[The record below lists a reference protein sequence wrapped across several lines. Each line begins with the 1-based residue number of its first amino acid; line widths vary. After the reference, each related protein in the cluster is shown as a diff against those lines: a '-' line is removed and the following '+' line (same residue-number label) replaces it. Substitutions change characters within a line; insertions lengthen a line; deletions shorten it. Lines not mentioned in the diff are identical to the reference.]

1 MPDKTSLQEFLV
13 EAEDIVHSIS
23 DNFRQMQS
31 IASSSKDINP
41 DIVNELFRG
50 LHSLKG
56 LAATLGFTRL
66 TMLSHRLEDLLGD
79 IRLERITISNQL
91 MDTLF
96 EGIDVIIRMLSNIND
111 KGTEGFD
118 ISFIL
123 EKIEQF
129 EKDHGN
135 WENNSITAE
144 AFISPEL
151 VNGLSEYE
159 IKRLKA
165 KIEADEFVYKI
176 KAGFTV
182 KTIDEEMERLQG
194 VLKKVGEIISL
205 TPASG
210 FSSDD
215 IIFFD
220 IVFASKDIKT
230 EYELDDILEVKRII
244 MHKVESLRIPEHNMS
259 VHEEKTSVS
268 SARSIT
274 KTVRVDIERLD
285 VLLNTV
291 GEIFLL
297 NDTLS
302 QVIKNIKMEYGRNKD
317 ILTMNKA
324 SKGLYKRLTVL
335 RDDLI
340 DLRLVPVSY
349 LFDRLSDMANKLCR
363 ELSKGIEIKLYG
375 GDTTLDKSM
384 IEGLADPLMHI
395 IRNAVDHGIEDE
407 KTRCESGKPKN
418 GTIEL
423 TASHKDSKINIEIKD
438 DGAGIDFRKILAVA
452 LKEGLI
458 QNDENPNELELL
470 ELLFRPG
477 FSTRNDIS
485 QISGRGVGLDVV
497 AKNIAALGGMIDI
510 ETNYGKGTK
519 FSIVLPLT
527 LLIAKA
533 LMVIES
539 GRNYAIPFNYISEII
554 ALKDN
559 AIKKTGIKEVFNI
572 RGHFIPVIRLKDALK
587 FNQETHNS
595 LMPVKGIESNNL
607 SNKDRLP
614 DEVSHPLYRKA
625 SGQHVIVVGLAEKRA
640 GIVVDK
646 IKSQREILIK
656 PLNELIGF
664 VPGITGFTEIDSK
677 SIVPVLDVGGII
689 EKCKI

>member
-1 MPDKTSLQEFLV
+1 MPDKSNLQEFLA
-13 EAEDIVHSIS
+13 EAEDIVYSLS

-31 IASSSKDINP
+31 IASSSKDITP
-41 DIVNELFRG
+41 DIVNDFFRG

-56 LAATLGFTRL
+56 ISATLGFTRL
-66 TMLSHRLEDLLGD
+66 TMLSHRLEDLLNN

-91 MDTLF
+91 LDTLF

-118 ISFIL
+118 ISFIM

-129 EKDHGN
+129 QKDNDN
-135 WENNSITAE
+135 WENSSITAGS
-144 AFISPEL
+144 FMKTEL
-151 VNGLSEYE
+151 FNVLSEYE
-159 IKRLKA
+159 INRLKA
-165 KIEADEFVYKI
+165 KIEAGEFAYTI
-176 KAGFTV
+176 NAGFSV
-182 KTIDEEMERLQG
+182 KTIDEEMAGLQCI
-194 VLKKVGEIISL
+194 LKKVGEIISI

-210 FSSDD
+210 FSGED

-220 IVFASKDIKT
+220 VVFASKDIKT
-230 EYELDDILEVKRII
+230 EYQMNDILKVNKII
-244 MHKVESLRIPEHNMS
+244 VHNVESLRIPGQNILFNA
-259 VHEEKTSVS
+259 EEGPVS

-274 KTVRVDIERLD
+274 KTVRVGIERLD

-302 QVIKNIKMEYGRNKD
+302 QMVKNIKMEYGRKED
-317 ILTMNKA
+317 ILTMSKA

-340 DLRLVPVSY
+340 DLRLVPISY
-349 LFDRLSDMANKLCR
+349 LFDRLSGIANRVCR

-407 KTRCESGKPKN
+407 KTRSESGKPKN

-423 TASHKDSKINIEIKD
+423 TASHKDGKINIEIKD
-438 DGAGIDFRKILAVA
+438 DGAGIDFKKILAVG
-452 LKEGLI
+452 LKNGLI
-458 QNDENPNELELL
+458 KNDENPDEIELL
-470 ELLFRPG
+470 EFLFMPG
-477 FSTRNDIS
+477 FSTKNDIS
-485 QISGRGVGLDVV
+485 EISGRGVGLDVV

-519 FSIVLPLT
+519 FSIILPLT

-554 ALKDN
+554 ALNDN

-572 RGHFIPVIRLKDALK
+572 RGHFIPVVRLNEALK
-587 FNQETHNS
+587 YNQEAHSS
-595 LMPVKGIESNNL
+595 LSPVKGIESNNL
-607 SNKDRLP
+607 SNKDSLP
-614 DEVSHPLYRKA
+614 DEVNPPLCRKA
-625 SGQHVIVVGLAEKRA
+625 SGQHIIVVGLAEKRV

-664 VPGITGFTEIDSK
+664 IPGITGFTEIDSK
-677 SIVPVLDVGGII
+677 SVVPVIDVGGIM
-689 EKCKI
+689 EKCKV